1 MSRDRVFAALLL
13 LIAFATLAASKA
25 FPFVRDFPEPA
36 KIAVVAIGG
45 ICALA
50 GVGLWLRKAP
60 EQP

>member
-1 MSRDRVFAALLL
+1 MLLL
-13 LIAFATLAASKA
+13 LIAFVTLAASKA

-36 KIAVVAIGG
+36 KIAVVAIGAV
-45 ICALA
+45 CALA